1 MQIHV
6 NTCKYKYA
14 SVGNGFICIDVSLLL
29 QNVQSL
35 LHRLFVLAQGAL
47 VLLQTEM
54 ILFVVCLVHVLRFSS
69 SLVFLET
76 KVFLFVLIFI
86 PLVCKSFVL
95 LKTLRSANKS
105 TLFVLIKK
113 SVLTY

>member
-54 ILFVVCLVHVLRFSS
+54 GLFVVCLIHALRFSS
-69 SLVFLET
+69 CLPGNKSVVFVL
-76 KVFLFVLIFI
+76 FLF
-86 PLVCKSFVL
+86 S
-95 LKTLRSANKS
+95 
-105 TLFVLIKK
+105 LFVNLL
-113 SVLTY
+113 SS